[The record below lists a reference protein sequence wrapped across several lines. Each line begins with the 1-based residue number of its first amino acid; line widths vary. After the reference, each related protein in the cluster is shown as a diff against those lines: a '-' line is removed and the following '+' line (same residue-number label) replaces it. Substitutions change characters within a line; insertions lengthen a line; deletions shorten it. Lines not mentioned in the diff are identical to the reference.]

1 MSIDESLAIIDA
13 DFLDEDQVIQSFL
26 QKIALDAVE
35 HASSFPLR
43 LHSVH
48 ISKTSEI
55 GSITGWDCPFGV
67 ILGSFPGVV
76 GGKGEVFDVSH
87 LIGGY

>member
-1 MSIDESLAIIDA
+1 MDGSLAIIDA
-13 DFLDEDQVIQSFL
+13 NFLDKDKIIECFP

-35 HASSFPLR
+35 HTSSLPLR
-43 LHSVH
+43 FHSVH

-55 GSITGWDCPFGV
+55 GSITCWYCPFGV
-67 ILGSFPGVV
+67 ILGSFPSMIRGE
-76 GGKGEVFDVSH
+76 GEVFDVSH